1 MKSTR
6 VRYGI
11 LAAVFI
17 NVVINYMD
25 RLNLSIAADYLGDE
39 LGLGKVELGYLFSAF
54 GLTYSFCQIPGGIL
68 ADRFGNRG
76 FYSLCLI
83 MWSLATVIQGVAGG
97 FLMIFV
103 MRILVG
109 FFEAP
114 SYPLNNRIVTRWF
127 PEQERAGAIGIYTS
141 GQFLGSA
148 FLAFALIMIVGAF
161 GWRMLFFI
169 TGGIGIVWG
178 IIWYFIY
185 RDPGE
190 HPRVSESELSLIEEG
205 GGLGAEKA
213 GPAGGQDGFRWSD
226 LALVLSRRK
235 LWGIYLGQFGLGAT
249 QIFFLTWFPTYLKEE
264 KGLDLKQAGFAASIP
279 FVFAFFGVLLS
290 GFLSDFLVRKKVD
303 AGLARKVP
311 MVTGLLLSTSII
323 GANYVSSTVGV
334 TVFMSLAFFGS
345 GLASIAW
352 VFVSLLAPK
361 HLLGLTGG
369 VFNFIGGLSAIVVPT
384 VIGFLAKDGSFAP
397 ALIFISALTLM
408 AAASY
413 VFLVGKL
420 ERIEVPG
427 E

>member
-83 MWSLATVIQGVAGG
+83 MWSLATVIQGVAEG
-97 FLMIFV
+97 FLMIFL

-148 FLAFALIMIVGAF
+148 FLAFALIMLVGAF

-169 TGGIGIVWG
+169 TGGIGVVWG
-178 IIWYFIY
+178 IIWYLIY

-190 HPRVSESELSLIEEG
+190 HPRVSDAELSLIEEG
-205 GGLGAEKA
+205 GGLGAENA
-213 GPAGGQDGFRWSD
+213 GPADGQGGFRWSD

-249 QIFFLTWFPTYLKEE
+249 
-264 KGLDLKQAGFAASIP
+264 
-279 FVFAFFGVLLS
+279 
-290 GFLSDFLVRKKVD
+290 
-303 AGLARKVP
+303 
-311 MVTGLLLSTSII
+311 
-323 GANYVSSTVGV
+323 
-334 TVFMSLAFFGS
+334 
-345 GLASIAW
+345 
-352 VFVSLLAPK
+352 
-361 HLLGLTGG
+361 
-369 VFNFIGGLSAIVVPT
+369 
-384 VIGFLAKDGSFAP
+384 
-397 ALIFISALTLM
+397 
-408 AAASY
+408 
-413 VFLVGKL
+413 
-420 ERIEVPG
+420 
-427 E
+427 